1 MATENASLVASAK
14 PGVRGGV
21 SFAAPTGTALPTDV
35 TTALNAAFVEH
46 GLISEDGLTDTEE
59 IDSNDVV
66 AFGGVV
72 ALTVMTSRKHTFALT
87 FIQSLDPDVQKEVYG
102 QDNVEVD
109 AETGLTM
116 IRRNASSMPRR
127 SFVFELLLTG
137 DNVKR
142 IVVPEGQVTERG
154 DVEYVDGEAVG
165 YPVTIVAYPSV
176 SLDNDTAREYIGKLA

>member
-1 MATENASLVASAK
+1 MANENASLVAVAK

-21 SFAAPTGTALPTDV
+21 SFAAPTGTSLPTDV
-35 TTALNAAFVEH
+35 KTALNAAFVEH
-46 GLISEDGLTDTEE
+46 GFISEDGLKDAEE
-59 IDSNDVV
+59 IDSNDIT
-66 AFGGVV
+66 AFGGENV
-72 ALTVMTSRKHTFALT
+72 LTVTTSRKHTFALT

-116 IRRNASSMPRR
+116 IRRNASEMPRR

-137 DNVKR
+137 DHVKR
-142 IVVPEGQVTERG
+142 TVVPEGQVTERG
-154 DVEYVDGEAVG
+154 DVEYVNDEAVG

-176 SLDNDTAREYIGKLA
+176 SLDNDTAREYIGKLV